1 MCVRS
6 LPHPCTISP
15 EAILKLDKQAYSVQ
29 EENGSVTVCVE
40 VDSPAIDT
48 PIDFSFS
55 VLLNTIDGT
64 AGK

>member
-1 MCVRS
+1 MCS
-6 LPHPCTISP
+6 LPHPCTITT

-29 EENGSVTVCVE
+29 EENRTVTVCVE

-55 VLLNTIDGT
+55 ILLNTIDGT

>member
-1 MCVRS
+1 M
-6 LPHPCTISP
+6 TT
-15 EAILKLDKQAYSVQ
+15 EAVIKLDKPAYSVQ
-29 EENGSVTVCVE
+29 EENRTVTVCVE

-55 VLLNTIDGT
+55 VLLNTIGGT